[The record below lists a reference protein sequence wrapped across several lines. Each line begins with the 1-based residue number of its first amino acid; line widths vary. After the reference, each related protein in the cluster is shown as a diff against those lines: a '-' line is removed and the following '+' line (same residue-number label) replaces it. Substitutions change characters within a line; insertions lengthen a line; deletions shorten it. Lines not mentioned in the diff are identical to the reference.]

1 MFAYFIWTFVHL
13 DGRLQLFVTP
23 YVSVSEQLY
32 SSRSKLLV
40 TRTHSTLV
48 QQTETVSLI
57 QLLFL
62 LICHVWKQS
71 FVILINKPKNWWCHR
86 WRSVV
91 HVLSGTV
98 QFPGT
103 SQPEMLLHI
112 FLDEHSSVKNTSG
125 KLVLSPHT
133 ASESLWQFRKALR
146 VKGNKTKKGSNPW
159 LLFFFFNCHLKAEDV
174 LIITLFWLWLLK
186 EKLHKNSLLVKCCLQ
201 KRSLSALQKVA
212 SLLS

>member
-62 LICHVWKQS
+62 LICHV
-71 FVILINKPKNWWCHR
+71 
-86 WRSVV
+86 
-91 HVLSGTV
+91 
-98 QFPGT
+98 
-103 SQPEMLLHI
+103 
-112 FLDEHSSVKNTSG
+112 
-125 KLVLSPHT
+125 
-133 ASESLWQFRKALR
+133 
-146 VKGNKTKKGSNPW
+146 
-159 LLFFFFNCHLKAEDV
+159 
-174 LIITLFWLWLLK
+174 
-186 EKLHKNSLLVKCCLQ
+186 
-201 KRSLSALQKVA
+201 
-212 SLLS
+212 